1 MTQNDTELVTIAT
14 NNRTSNAST
23 VSVKASATK
32 AITNS
37 LERSSEQPSLQNR
50 SQKEDVDGK
59 GSGKN
64 FLTFPLNSYA
74 NLASL
79 ACLSTTAS
87 TAINVSGKL
96 QGIIDKLSSQNG

>member
-23 VSVKASATK
+23 VSVKVSATK
-32 AITNS
+32 AISNS

-64 FLTFPLNSYA
+64 FLTFPLISYA